1 MKDQKINKGGRKRLN
16 IDLDEVE
23 RLAGLGLSEK
33 QIADNLGVSWH
44 TLHRNK
50 LRSASFAS
58 RIEAGKSKAIS
69 EVANS
74 LFRSATKEDPN
85 IHAVKFFLSNRGEQG
100 QWAEKD
106 LSLNVDLNLN
116 TVLKDARARIIDLP
130 GSNNNKSLDPVTI
143 PDSALPGSKA
153 KDQGSKQPG
162 GLPKKNYALPGTSK
176 IQDHNGPQNKKT
188 ALARDPN
195 EIINGSDPA
204 REPNE

>member
-1 MKDQKINKGGRKRLN
+1 MKEQKINKGGRKRLN

-69 EVANS
+69 AVANS

-106 LSLNVDLNLN
+106 LSLNVDLNLGS
-116 TVLKDARARIIDLP
+116 VLKDARARIIDLP
-130 GSNNNKSLDPVTI
+130 GSNDLPGIDPGTI
-143 PDSALPGSKA
+143 PDRALPGSKA
-153 KDQGSKQPG
+153 KDQGSNEPG
-162 GLPKKNYALPGTSK
+162 GLPKKNSALPGTSK
-176 IQDHNGPQNKKT
+176 NQNKIRPEKVQADPARDHNK
-188 ALARDPN
+188 
-195 EIINGSDPA
+195 IINGSDLA
-204 REPNE
+204 RDHNK

>member
-143 PDSALPGSKA
+143 PDRALPGSKA

-162 GLPKKNYALPGTSK
+162 GLPKKNSALPGTSK
-176 IQDHNGPQNKKT
+176 NQNKIRPEKVQAGT
-188 ALARDPN
+188 DRDHN

-204 REPNE
+204 RDPNE

>member
-1 MKDQKINKGGRKRLN
+1 MTN
-16 IDLDEVE
+16 ISNNAFVKPEWLRVKAPQVE
-23 RLAGLGLSEK
+23 RIGNTA
-33 QIADNLGVSWH
+33 NL
-44 TLHRNK
+44 
-50 LRSASFAS
+50 LR
-58 RIEAGKSKAIS
+58 
-69 EVANS
+69 
-74 LFRSATKEDPN
+74 
-85 IHAVKFFLSNRGEQG
+85 
-100 QWAEKD
+100 
-106 LSLNVDLNLN
+106 DLNLN

-143 PDSALPGSKA
+143 PDRALPGSKA

-204 REPNE
+204 RDPNE